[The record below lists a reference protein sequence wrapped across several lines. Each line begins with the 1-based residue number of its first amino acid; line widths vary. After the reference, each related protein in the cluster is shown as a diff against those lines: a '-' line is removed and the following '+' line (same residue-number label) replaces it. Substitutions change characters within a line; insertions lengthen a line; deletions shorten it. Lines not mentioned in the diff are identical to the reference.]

1 MGQYFT
7 DVPTKKEGERL
18 KERRKPSADAHEEPM
33 SGGESLPIG
42 PSWARAIRY
51 RPSLFHR
58 LSLTYSSYPRPNS
71 PKNALGIAARM
82 GIFGLEELFREN
94 NFILL
99 SLGFHLLEL
108 PTDTGRGA
116 GA

>member
-1 MGQYFT
+1 
-7 DVPTKKEGERL
+7 
-18 KERRKPSADAHEEPM
+18 
-33 SGGESLPIG
+33 
-42 PSWARAIRY
+42 
-51 RPSLFHR
+51 
-58 LSLTYSSYPRPNS
+58 
-71 PKNALGIAARM
+71 M